1 MKSQK
6 PLKFWSFADLCR
18 YARENLALVNVY
30 IKDPAVTQV
39 KRDQKVP
46 LIWFVANIGGILGL
60 TMGMSLVTFFEILHH
75 VVMLF
80 FRTGAKSFASVRRT
94 KTVKALMR
102 DNTTPQHHATNNSQ
116 EIQEMQKNSS
126 SEENNIVEIKEV
138 RIQPMNGV
146 SKKQCMTLYVTD
158 STTVDTT
165 ATSSWL

>member
-1 MKSQK
+1 
-6 PLKFWSFADLCR
+6 
-18 YARENLALVNVY
+18 
-30 IKDPAVTQV
+30 VTQV

-102 DNTTPQHHATNNSQ
+102 DNTTPQHHVTNNAQ

-126 SEENNIVEIKEV
+126 TEENIVEIKEV

-146 SKKQCMTLYVTD
+146 SKK
-158 STTVDTT
+158 TVHDTVCDRFDYRGYN
-165 ATSSWL
+165 SY

>member
-1 MKSQK
+1 MSQCQQ
-6 PLKFWSFADLCR
+6 SFNLLHFCLLCR

-80 FRTGAKSFASVRRT
+80 FRTGAKSLATVRRT
-94 KTVKALMR
+94 MTVTSLMR
-102 DNTTPQHHATNNSQ
+102 NHQTSV
-116 EIQEMQKNSS
+116 NSS
-126 SEENNIVEIKEV
+126 EIHQRVNAEHVIEPIVEDEVEIKEV
-138 RIQPMNGV
+138 RLQPVNGV
-146 SKKQCMTLYVTD
+146 SKKRSMTLYVAESGLQED
-158 STTVDTT
+158 S
-165 ATSSWL
+165 S

>member
-1 MKSQK
+1 M
-6 PLKFWSFADLCR
+6 
-18 YARENLALVNVY
+18 ALVNVY

-80 FRTGAKSFASVRRT
+80 FRTGAKSLATVRRT
-94 KTVKALMR
+94 MTVTSLMR
-102 DNTTPQHHATNNSQ
+102 NHPQTSV
-116 EIQEMQKNSS
+116 NSS
-126 SEENNIVEIKEV
+126 EIHRVNTELIEPKIEDEVEIKEV

-146 SKKQCMTLYVTD
+146 AKKRSMTLYVTESGIKED
-158 STTVDTT
+158 S
-165 ATSSWL
+165 S